1 MKKDIVERKIS
12 TLNEKIL
19 DYIHRGHEEPAFDVY
34 TLCFTENIPE
44 NIKKEMILLSEV
56 EN

>member
-12 TLNEKIL
+12 ALNEKIL

-44 NIKKEMILLSEV
+44 NIKKEMIER
-56 EN
+56 